1 MILLVKILG
10 TNKMANSFLVQQT
23 SSGEPVDMGDV
34 KVYPVARSYRINFP
48 SGQGGIAWNRPLA
61 VIVEDSHGNRQVL
74 PVHDRTRQLQVGI
87 LLAGLLGTILTWLI
101 FRQSR

>member
-1 MILLVKILG
+1 MKLLKKILR

-23 SSGEPVDMGDV
+23 SSGEPIVMGDV
-34 KVYPVARSYRINFP
+34 KIYPVARSYRINFP
-48 SGQGGIAWNRPLA
+48 SGQGGILWNRPLA
-61 VIVEDSHGNRQVL
+61 VIVEDSQGSRQVL
-74 PVHDRTRQLQVGI
+74 PVQDRTRQLQVGI